1 MKDLLEKRFEEWL
14 ALTQISPDKTT
25 VIDISEE
32 FLDLM
37 SRNII
42 KVSFGEDIN
51 DELFEI
57 SVRKTKAGSDFVK
70 KEVTMAFALQEIV
83 E

>member
-1 MKDLLEKRFEEWL
+1 
-14 ALTQISPDKTT
+14 
-25 VIDISEE
+25 
-32 FLDLM
+32 M

-42 KVSFGEDIN
+42 KISFGEDIN

-57 SVRKTKAGSDFVK
+57 SVRKTNTGSDFVK
-70 KEVTMAFALQEIV
+70 KEVTMAFALQEII